1 MILETLRVKNF
12 RQYYKE
18 QKIAFCNGSTNVTVI
33 RGSNGAGKTNLF
45 SAINWCLY
53 GEEAGLGEQGE
64 LVNKK
69 AIAEAGRGQKVEAEV
84 ELRFRHSDSD
94 GSEHAYVAVR
104 STREGSLRLSRVTKK
119 GLEELPNPTLM
130 LNTILPRDVRTYFFF
145 DGEKIDEFAKPEHE
159 RQIKDAVYSVLQLEV
174 LERAMN
180 HLNAVADEYEREL
193 KKLDTGGVL
202 EDLTKQKEAKTEE
215 HKNAEEQLARDRKE
229 LNSTRDVVDAIDQ
242 ELTKQREVQNEAR
255 RREELEKEKTRLE
268 DELEA
273 LFSNLRELGSTAYSV
288 LGLGLV
294 KKASEIINA
303 KRQRG
308 EIPAGIR
315 EQFVRD
321 LLEKARCICGREIS
335 ENGPERQTL
344 LALLNRAM
352 PSTVEDRV
360 LESGGLLL
368 ALKAKSEERFEAL
381 VNLKKRK
388 VELDDELNRV
398 TKEADEITA
407 KLQGVAIQQV
417 QILESKRRAAQ
428 SRANELFISVGRLEQ
443 QIRDLDIEIKDLN
456 HRIQKM
462 EGLEGKARL
471 VQKKLSLARQAAE
484 AIEDVHEK
492 FAQVMRKRIEE
503 ETKKIFGMLIWK
515 ESQFTKVE
523 LTDDYRLVVL
533 DRWGSPA
540 RPELSAGERQL
551 LSLSFI
557 IALSKVSDGSAPVVM
572 DTPFGRLDTK
582 PRENICQHIPEMV
595 HQVVLLVT
603 GEELHG
609 NALDILKPRIG
620 KAYHLDWEKST
631 GCTVV
636 VPTEG
641 AI

>member
-1 MILETLRVKNF
+1 MILETLRVRNF
-12 RQYYKE
+12 RQYYGE
-18 QKIAFCNGSTNVTVI
+18 QKITFANGPKNVTVI

-45 SAINWCLY
+45 SAVNWCLY
-53 GEEAGLGEQGE
+53 GEEAALGDQGE
-64 LVNKK
+64 IVNKK
-69 AIAEAGRGQKVEAEV
+69 ATADAAGRRKVDADV

-94 GSEHAYVAVR
+94 GAEHSYVAVR
-104 STREGSLRLSRVTKK
+104 STKDGSLRLSRVTKR

-159 RQIKDAVYSVLQLEV
+159 RQIRDAVYSVLQLEV
-174 LERAMN
+174 LERAKM
-180 HLNAVADEYEREL
+180 HLNSVADEYEREL

-202 EDLTKQKEAKTEE
+202 EELTKQKEQSTEE
-215 HKNAEEQLARDRKE
+215 HKAAGEHLERDRKE
-229 LNSTRDVVDAIDQ
+229 LTGARDVIDQIDQ
-242 ELTKQREVQNEAR
+242 ELSKQREIQDEAR
-255 RREELEKEKTRLE
+255 RREQLEKERTGLE
-268 DELEA
+268 EELEV
-273 LFSNLRELGSTAYSV
+273 LFSNLRELGSAAYSV
-288 LGLGLV
+288 LGRDLIS
-294 KKASEIINA
+294 KASEIINT

-315 EQFVRD
+315 EQFVKD
-321 LLEKARCICGREIS
+321 LLDKAKCICGREIS
-335 ENGPERQTL
+335 EKGPERETL

-360 LESGGLLL
+360 LESSGLLL
-368 ALKAKSEERFEAL
+368 ALKTKADQRLEAL
-381 VNLKKRK
+381 VNLKRRK
-388 VELDDELNRV
+388 VDLDDELNRV

-417 QILESKRRAAQ
+417 QVLENKRRSAQ
-428 SRANELFISVGRLEQ
+428 SRANELLISIGRLEQ
-443 QIRDLDIEIKDLN
+443 ELRDLDISIKELN
-456 HRIQKM
+456 HRIEKA

-471 VQKKLSLARQAAE
+471 VQKKMSLARQAAE
-484 AIEDVHEK
+484 AIDDVHEK

-503 ETKKIFGMLIWK
+503 ETKKIFGMLVWK

-533 DRWGSPA
+533 DRWGTPA

-557 IALSKVSDGSAPVVM
+557 IALSKVSDGSAPIVM
-572 DTPFGRLDTK
+572 DTPFGRLDTQ

-595 HQVVLLVT
+595 PQVVLLVT

-609 NALDILKPRIG
+609 KALQMLKPRIG
-620 KAYHLDWEKST
+620 KAYCLDWEKST
-631 GCTVV
+631 GCTTVRAA
-636 VPTEG
+636 EG

>member
-1 MILETLRVKNF
+1 MILETLRVANF

-18 QKIAFCNGSTNVTVI
+18 QKIAFANDSKNVTVI

-53 GEEAGLGEQGE
+53 GEEAALGDQGE
-64 LVNKK
+64 IVNKK
-69 AIAEAGRGQKVEAEV
+69 AIAEAARGQKVDAEV

-104 STREGSLRLSRVTKK
+104 TTKDGSLRLSRVTKK

-159 RQIKDAVYSVLQLEV
+159 RQIRDAVYSVLQLEV
-174 LERAMN
+174 LERAKT
-180 HLNAVADEYEREL
+180 HLNSVADEFEREL

-202 EDLTKQKEAKTEE
+202 EELTKQKEQKADE
-215 HKNAEEQLARDRKE
+215 HKNAEEQLARDREE
-229 LNSTRDVVDAIDQ
+229 LNGARDVVDKIDQ
-242 ELTKQREVQNEAR
+242 ELSKQREIQDEAR
-255 RREELEKEKTRLE
+255 RREELEKERTRLE

-273 LFSNLRELGSTAYSV
+273 LFSNLRDLGSGAYSV
-288 LGLGLV
+288 LGIGLIS
-294 KKASEIINA
+294 KASEIINA

-315 EQFVRD
+315 EQFVKD
-321 LLEKARCICGREIS
+321 LLEKAKCICGREIS
-335 ENGPERQTL
+335 DSGPERQTL

-360 LESGGLLL
+360 LESSGLLL
-368 ALKAKSEERFEAL
+368 ALRSKSEQRLEAL
-381 VNLKKRK
+381 VNLKRRK
-388 VELDDELNRV
+388 VELDDELNRA

-407 KLQGVAIQQV
+407 KLQGVPIQQV
-417 QILESKRRAAQ
+417 QILEDKRRAAQ
-428 SRANELFISVGRLEQ
+428 SRANELFVSVGRLEQ

-456 HRIQKM
+456 HRIQKA

-471 VQKKLSLARQAAE
+471 VQRKLSLARQAAE
-484 AIEDVHEK
+484 AIDEVHEK

-515 ESQFTKVE
+515 ESQFTKVQ

-557 IALSKVSDGSAPVVM
+557 VALSKVSDGSAPIVM
-572 DTPFGRLDTK
+572 DTPFGRLDTQ

-603 GEELHG
+603 SEELHG
-609 NALDILKPRIG
+609 RALEILKPKIG
-620 KAYHLDWEKST
+620 KSYCLDWEKST

-636 VPTEG
+636 VPGEG
-641 AI
+641 RI

>member
-1 MILETLRVKNF
+1 M
-12 RQYYKE
+12 
-18 QKIAFCNGSTNVTVI
+18 
-33 RGSNGAGKTNLF
+33 
-45 SAINWCLY
+45 
-53 GEEAGLGEQGE
+53 
-64 LVNKK
+64 
-69 AIAEAGRGQKVEAEV
+69 
-84 ELRFRHSDSD
+84 
-94 GSEHAYVAVR
+94 
-104 STREGSLRLSRVTKK
+104 
-119 GLEELPNPTLM
+119 
-130 LNTILPRDVRTYFFF
+130 
-145 DGEKIDEFAKPEHE
+145 
-159 RQIKDAVYSVLQLEV
+159 
-174 LERAMN
+174 LERAKT
-180 HLNAVADEYEREL
+180 HLNSVADEYEREL

-202 EDLTKQKEAKTEE
+202 EDLTKQKEQIAED
-215 HKNAEEQLARDRKE
+215 HKNAEEQLTRDRKE
-229 LNSTRDVVDAIDQ
+229 LNGARDVVDEIDQ
-242 ELTKQREVQNEAR
+242 ELSKQREIQDEAR
-255 RREELEKEKTRLE
+255 RREELEKERTRLE
-268 DELEA
+268 GELEA
-273 LFSNLRELGSTAYSV
+273 LFSNLRELGSGAYSV
-288 LGLGLV
+288 LGLDLIS
-294 KKASEIINA
+294 KASEVINA

-315 EQFVRD
+315 EQFVKD
-321 LLEKARCICGREIS
+321 LLEKAKCICGREIS
-335 ENGPERQTL
+335 DSGPERQTL

-360 LESGGLLL
+360 LESSGLLL
-368 ALKAKSEERFEAL
+368 ALKAKSEQRLEAL
-381 VNLKKRK
+381 VNLKRRK

-417 QILESKRRAAQ
+417 QILENKRRAAQ
-428 SRANELFISVGRLEQ
+428 SRANELFMSVGRLEQ

-456 HRIQKM
+456 HRIQKA

-471 VQKKLSLARQAAE
+471 VQRKLSLARQAAE
-484 AIEDVHEK
+484 AIDEVHEK

-503 ETKKIFGMLIWK
+503 ETKNIFGMLIWK

-523 LTDDYRLVVL
+523 LTGDYRLVVL

-572 DTPFGRLDTK
+572 DTPFGRLDTQ

-609 NALDILKPRIG
+609 KALEILKPKIG
-620 KAYHLDWEKST
+620 ESFCLDWEKST

-636 VPTEG
+636 VPGEG
-641 AI
+641 RI

>member
-1 MILETLRVKNF
+1 MILETLRVSNF
-12 RQYYKE
+12 RQYYGE
-18 QKIAFCNGSTNVTVI
+18 QKVVFANGPKNVTVI

-53 GEEAGLGEQGE
+53 GEDAALGDQGE
-64 LVNKK
+64 IVNKK
-69 AIAEAGRGQKVEAEV
+69 AIADAGSHRKVDAEV
-84 ELRFRHSDSD
+84 ELRFRHADSD
-94 GSEHAYVAVR
+94 GSEHSYVAVR
-104 STREGSLRLSRVTKK
+104 NTRDGSLRLSRVTKK

-159 RQIKDAVYSVLQLEV
+159 RQIRDAVYSVLQLEV
-174 LERAMN
+174 LERAKT
-180 HLNAVADEYEREL
+180 HLNSVADEYEREL

-202 EDLTKQKEAKTEE
+202 EDLTKQKEQRTEE
-215 HKNAEEQLARDRKE
+215 HKSAQEQLERDRKE
-229 LNSTRDVVDAIDQ
+229 LNGARDVVDEIDQ
-242 ELTKQREVQNEAR
+242 ELSKQREIQDEAR
-255 RREELEKEKTRLE
+255 RREELEKEKVRLE
-268 DELEA
+268 DELET
-273 LFSNLRELGSTAYSV
+273 LFSDLRELGSGAYSV
-288 LGLGLV
+288 LGRSLV
-294 KKASEIINA
+294 SKASEIIQT

-315 EQFVRD
+315 EQFVKD
-321 LLEKARCICGREIS
+321 LLDKAKCICGREIS
-335 ENGPERQTL
+335 VNGPERQTL
-344 LALLNRAM
+344 MALLNRAM

-360 LESGGLLL
+360 LETSGLLL
-368 ALKAKSEERFEAL
+368 ALKAKSEQRLEAL
-381 VNLKKRK
+381 MNLKKRK
-388 VELDDELNRV
+388 VELDDELSRV
-398 TKEADEITA
+398 TKEADEIAA

-417 QILESKRRAAQ
+417 QVLENKRRAAQ
-428 SRANELFISVGRLEQ
+428 TRANELFISIGRLEQ
-443 QIRDLDIEIKDLN
+443 QLRDLDANIKDLN
-456 HRIQKM
+456 HRIQKA

-471 VQKKLSLARQAAE
+471 VQKKMALARQAAE
-484 AIEDVHEK
+484 AIDDVHEK

-503 ETKKIFGMLIWK
+503 ETKKIFSMLIWK
-515 ESQFTKVE
+515 ESQFTNVE

-557 IALSKVSDGSAPVVM
+557 IALSKASDGAAPVVM
-572 DTPFGRLDTK
+572 DTPFGRLDTL

-609 NALDILKPRIG
+609 KALQILKPRIG
-620 KAYHLDWEKST
+620 RSYCLDWEKST
-631 GCTVV
+631 GCTAVRAA
-636 VPTEG
+636 EG